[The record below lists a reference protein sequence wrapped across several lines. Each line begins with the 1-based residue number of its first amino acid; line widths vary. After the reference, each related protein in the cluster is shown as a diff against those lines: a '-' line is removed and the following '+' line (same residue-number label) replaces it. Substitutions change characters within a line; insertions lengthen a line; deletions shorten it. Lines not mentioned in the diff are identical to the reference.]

1 MLLSSHLR
9 GVAADGPGTVWQQ
22 DSSAQ
27 GQRPGVEA
35 SGAQCLPRSRTATYE
50 GAYTPP
56 RRPPQGLLASSLEF
70 VRVCGHVDTCPR
82 VRTRMH
88 THHAKAK
95 TVTGLEPG
103 RPRG

>member
-9 GVAADGPGTVWQQ
+9 GVAADGPGTVRQQ

-70 VRVCGHVDTCPR
+70 VRVCGHVP
-82 VRTRMH
+82 TRAH